1 MCGKN
6 LRESGYV
13 CIYMCDWITLLYSRY
28 YHNLVNQLYV
38 NKTLKGRENTKTK
51 RKKMRVMRE
60 KITLQGAV
68 QETFYGGDLSSPRKE
83 SNKKKEE

>member
-1 MCGKN
+1 M
-6 LRESGYV
+6 
-13 CIYMCDWITLLYSRY
+13 LYSRND
-28 YHNLVNQLYV
+28 HNLVNQLYV

-68 QETFYGGDLSSPRKE
+68 QETFYGSDLSPPRKE
-83 SNKKKEE
+83 STEKKEE